1 MDAESVVEGY
11 RCIFM
16 RMANDGQVDVAIRLA
31 NAALKVAE
39 KSTGQTS
46 AITGRVLLDL
56 LDLYD
61 ISGQEEEAAIVW
73 CQIAQVLKE
82 LQPACSQMDGPR
94 IE

>member
-31 NAALKVAE
+31 NAALKLAE
-39 KSTGQTS
+39 RSTGQTS
-46 AITGRVLLDL
+46 AVTGRVLLDL

-61 ISGQEEEAAIVW
+61 ISGQEEEAKRVW
-73 CQIAQVLKE
+73 GRIAQVIKALDSAD
-82 LQPACSQMDGPR
+82 AC
-94 IE
+94 